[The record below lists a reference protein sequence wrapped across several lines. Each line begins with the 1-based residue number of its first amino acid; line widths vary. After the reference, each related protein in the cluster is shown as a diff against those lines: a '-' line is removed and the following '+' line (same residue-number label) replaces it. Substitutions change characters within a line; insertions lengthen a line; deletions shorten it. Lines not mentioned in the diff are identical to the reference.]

1 MEYQKIA
8 NLIDDDTLDQPS
20 KFRTRN
26 WVEINDESRGAYNV
40 NSQIKFKTTM
50 LKSSLC
56 DYSDAYILV
65 KGTISVNNTAAQGAA
80 ANNTNKKV
88 IFKNC
93 APFTNC
99 ISEINNTQ
107 IDNAKDIDIVMPMY
121 NLIEYSDNYAKTTGS
136 IWQYCKD
143 IPARNNNNEITE
155 FTLVNTTDSFK
166 FKAKITGQTE
176 DDGTKDVEIMVPL
189 KYLSNFWRTL
199 EMPLINCEV
208 NLILTWSSTCVLI
221 STNIPNQAAIFEI
234 TDTKLY
240 VPVVTLSTQENTKFL
255 QQLESGFKR
264 VINWNKY
271 LSKPE
276 LLAQNPNLNHLVEP
290 SFQGVNR
297 LFVLAFENDNDG
309 TSNEQS
315 YLPTVEIK
323 DYNTMINGENVFDQ
337 PIKNTKVTYDNI
349 RKIATG
355 QGDDYTTRC
364 LLNYP
369 YFANTYKMFAVNLSK
384 QQALDADPRAIQQIN
399 FTANIDRAAANK
411 SLLYSGRSKR
421 NYSRLFTGNSKS
433 IVNKIIFNLNTYKCF
448 ALVSTTLI
456 K

>member
-1 MEYQKIA
+1 M
-8 NLIDDDTLDQPS
+8 IDDTSNQPS

-56 DYSDAYILV
+56 DYSHAYIFV
-65 KGTISVNNTAAQGAA
+65 KGTISVNNTAAAGAA
-80 ANNTNKKV
+80 VNTNKKV

-93 APFTNC
+93 ATFTNC
-99 ISEINNTQ
+99 IREINNTQ
-107 IDNAKDIDIVMPMY
+107 VHNTKDIDIVMPMY

-136 IWQYCKD
+136 LWQYCKD

-155 FTLVNTTDSFK
+155 FTGGNTTDSFN
-166 FKAKITGQTE
+166 FKAKITGQTGNG
-176 DDGTKDVEIMVPL
+176 GTNDVEIIVPL

-208 NLILTWSSTCVLI
+208 NLILTWSSTCVI
-221 STNIPNQAAIFEI
+221 VSTNIPNQNATFAI

-240 VPVVTLSTQENTKFL
+240 VLVVTLSTQEYTKFL
-255 QQLESGFKR
+255 QQLKSGFKR

-297 LFVLAFENDNDG
+297 LFVLAFENDDHRK
-309 TSNEQS
+309 SDDQY

-323 DYNTMINGENVFDQ
+323 DYNIMINGEKFFDQ
-337 PIKNTKVTYDNI
+337 PIKNNKVTYEPI

-355 QGDDYTTRC
+355 QGDDYTTGC
-364 LLNYP
+364 LLDYP
-369 YFANTYKMFAVNLSK
+369 YFADTDCSRFK
-384 QQALDADPRAIQQIN
+384 Q
-399 FTANIDRAAANK
+399 
-411 SLLYSGRSKR
+411 
-421 NYSRLFTGNSKS
+421 
-433 IVNKIIFNLNTYKCF
+433 
-448 ALVSTTLI
+448 TTSVRC
-456 K
+456 